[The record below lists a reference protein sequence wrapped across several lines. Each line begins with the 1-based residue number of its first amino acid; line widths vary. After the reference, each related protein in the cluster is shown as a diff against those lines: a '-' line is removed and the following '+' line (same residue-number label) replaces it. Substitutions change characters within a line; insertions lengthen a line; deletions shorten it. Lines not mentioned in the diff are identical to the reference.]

1 MKIVFDD
8 INGNEI
14 TISKDVESGNLDLFL
29 KGPDETESWFTFR
42 NSKQLQK
49 FIKALNQIEEEE
61 A

>member
-29 KGPDETESWFTFR
+29 MGSDQTESWFTFR

-49 FIKALNQIEEEE
+49 FIKALNQIQEEE